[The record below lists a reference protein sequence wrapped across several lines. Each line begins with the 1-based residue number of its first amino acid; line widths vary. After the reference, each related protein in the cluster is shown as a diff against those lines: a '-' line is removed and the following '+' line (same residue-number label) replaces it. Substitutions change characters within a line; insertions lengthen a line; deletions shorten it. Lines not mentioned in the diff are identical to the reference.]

1 MEFYTHQ
8 DIQYQLADKIAV
20 IRKQKKLTQKQMA
33 KKSDIPLS
41 TYARIEQLGEG
52 SLKDFSKILI
62 ALDRA
67 DEISKILIVSEQT
80 PIEVYEKMKAKQ

>member
-1 MEFYTHQ
+1 MQLYTHQ
-8 DIQYQLADKIAV
+8 EIQYLIADKIKV

-33 KKSDIPLS
+33 SKSDVPLS

-52 SLKDFSKILI
+52 SLKDFTKILI

-67 DEISKILIVSEQT
+67 DEIEKILQT
-80 PIEVYEKMKAKQ
+80 ADMTPVELYKKLKGKS

>member
-8 DIQYQLADKIAV
+8 DIQYQLADKIVA

-80 PIEVYEKMKAKQ
+80 PTEVYEKMKAKQ

>member
-1 MEFYTHQ
+1 MQLYTHQ
-8 DIQYQLADKIAV
+8 DLQYQIAQKIKAV
-20 IRKQKKLTQKQMA
+20 RKQKKLTQKQMA
-33 KKSDIPLS
+33 SKSDVPLS

-67 DEISKILIVSEQT
+67 DELGKILETSDLSPVEA
-80 PIEVYEKMKAKQ
+80 YEKLKARS

>member
-1 MEFYTHQ
+1 MQFYNHQ
-8 DIQYQLADKIAV
+8 DIQYKIADKIKA

-33 KKSDIPLS
+33 TKSDIPLS

-52 SLKDFSKILI
+52 SLKDFAKILI

-67 DEISKILIVSEQT
+67 DEINKILQIVELT
-80 PIEVYEKMKAKQ
+80 PVEVYEKQKANL

>member
-8 DIQYQLADKIAV
+8 DIQYQLADKIVA

-67 DEISKILIVSEQT
+67 DEISKILTVSEQT
-80 PIEVYEKMKAKQ
+80 PTEVYEKMKAKQ

>member
-1 MEFYTHQ
+1 MQFYTHQ
-8 DIQYQLADKIAV
+8 DIQYKLADKIKG

-33 KKSDIPLS
+33 VKSDVPLS

-52 SLKDFSKILI
+52 SLKDFAKILI

-67 DEISKILIVSEQT
+67 DEISKILQTADET
-80 PIEVYEKMKAKQ
+80 PIEVYERVKSKS